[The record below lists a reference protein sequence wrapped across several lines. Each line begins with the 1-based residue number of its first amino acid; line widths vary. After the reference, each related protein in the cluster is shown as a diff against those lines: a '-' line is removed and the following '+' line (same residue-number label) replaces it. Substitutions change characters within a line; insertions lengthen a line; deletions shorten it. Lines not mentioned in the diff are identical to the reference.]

1 MDDNFTFEK
10 NDDVELKSKIV
21 LKDILEHF
29 LYVVF
34 FRSVIFKSNLIQ
46 TNLFKKI
53 IGKKRIKKYKHIISY
68 TFEFIMCLLSYKL
81 YFSLSNKYIDISWI
95 YNACPVLKDL
105 DKNFLLKNGVIKS
118 IVSKN
123 NKEYV
128 RLTQKTLSTLNN
140 NKLFLSLKMLFVY
153 YNYIFWIFYYFD
165 FWNDFSRKQKLKVS
179 NISFNQRIKKTYK
192 LLYLYLK
199 DQSKFFALID
209 KIILKVYKDLS
220 FYLRTTPNS
229 SIRNCLLMLK
239 SDIDFSSKF
248 EDYKNVSIDFFR
260 KYEVNKLNSDDVSF
274 LKKEIS
280 TFSKNGIHDIIIG
293 FKIKE
298 GQYLFIFLAYKN
310 EIDIYKLY
318 SKVKVFFDNEFKK
331 NRLKS
336 CVAVNELVNMYN
348 NSFHFVCSNM
358 ENEIF
363 FQLENSVFYA
373 RKMSFG
379 LDLLS
384 RFFRKR
390 IL

>member
-1 MDDNFTFEK
+1 MYDNFTFEK

-21 LKDILEHF
+21 LRDILEHF

-34 FRSVIFKSNLIQ
+34 FRSVILKPKPIQ

-53 IGKKRIKKYKHIISY
+53 IGKKRVKKYKHIISY
-68 TFEFIMCLLSYKL
+68 TFEFIMYLLSYRI

-95 YNACPVLKDL
+95 YNVRPVLKDL
-105 DKNFLLKNGVIKS
+105 DKDFLLKSGVIKS
-118 IVSKN
+118 IVSEN

-128 RLTQKTLSTLNN
+128 RLTQKTLSTLNK
-140 NKLFLSLKMLFVY
+140 NKLFLSFKKLFVY
-153 YNYIFWIFYYFD
+153 YNYIFWVFYYFD
-165 FWNDFSRKQKLKVS
+165 FWNDFSRKQKLKIS
-179 NISFNQRIKKTYK
+179 SISFNQRIKKTYK
-192 LLYLYLK
+192 LFYFYLK

-239 SDIDFSSKF
+239 SDIEFSSKF

-260 KYEVNKLNSDDVSF
+260 KYEANKLNSDDVSF

-310 EIDIYKLY
+310 EIDMYRLY
-318 SKVKVFFDNEFKK
+318 SRVKVFFDNEFKK

-336 CVAVNELVNMYN
+336 RVAISELSNMFN

-390 IL
+390 II